1 MANLKDTTIT
11 GTLSLLSSS
20 ESDLNIDDVQA
31 KLNEI
36 DSKIENIKT
45 TISLLSK
52 IQFKPFSVIK
62 NSDSGLSKTSTSALL
77 TNLTTLKKYFPN
89 ATTYNCG
96 AIIMNGDGN
105 ACTVHFDGV
114 TWKGTD
120 LYVVFKDQCKYY
132 CIKNNWLIILLSY

>member
-77 TNLTTLKKYFPN
+77 TNLTTLKKNIFQMQLP
-89 ATTYNCG
+89 
-96 AIIMNGDGN
+96 II
-105 ACTVHFDGV
+105 VE
-114 TWKGTD
+114 
-120 LYVVFKDQCKYY
+120 Q
-132 CIKNNWLIILLSY
+132 